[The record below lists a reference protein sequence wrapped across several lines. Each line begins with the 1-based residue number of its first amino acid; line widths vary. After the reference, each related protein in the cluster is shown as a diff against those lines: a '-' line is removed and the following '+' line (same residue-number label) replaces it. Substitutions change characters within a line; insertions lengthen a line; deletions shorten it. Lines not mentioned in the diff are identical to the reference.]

1 MASFFYN
8 HNLKNSCIAAWLFV
22 FSLCLNFSSLAQKDS
37 KAEAMSD
44 RASSCLDN
52 SNFAQAELVI
62 DSLLAYANEKGD
74 DNILGNAYNFKGAL
88 NRELSRSKEAIYFY
102 TRSIETYER
111 INNQV
116 GVAGGYVNIGA
127 IYAGLDEFKIALSYY
142 FKAHKIYTANKYE
155 SKLGILSNN
164 IGTIYQKLKQIPSSN
179 VYLRRAFV
187 AGKVNGDSMLMAMA
201 THNMGVNFLE
211 TQIPDSAILYFNKS
225 LGYVSRY
232 DEGPGHIFNY
242 EQLGAAYL
250 QKKDYVKAG
259 ENFNKAMEISERTGI
274 SSSKMELIRQLSEVA
289 ENKND
294 YKEALDYLKDYL
306 LLKDSTSIEKLRSEV
321 LKTEFENELKQQKK
335 LQQQEQRNR
344 DAISKAKIEAQN
356 KVIMAVVVALIVV
369 LFLVAFVFKEYRQKK
384 KANDIISKQKEL
396 VEQKNTEIL
405 SSISYAKRI
414 QSALLTSDLYLKKHL
429 SDFFVLYK
437 PKDIVSGDFY
447 WGLENKGVF
456 YLVVA
461 DCTGHGVPGAFMS
474 LLNISI
480 LNEIIIERNI
490 SEPDKIL
497 NEARKDIIRSLN
509 PEGGDESKDGM
520 DCILCAFD
528 FKANKLKYACANNS
542 FYLVRNGEVIVSET
556 NKMPVGKSHDDTI
569 PFAMHELSL
578 QKGDTLYL
586 ITDGYADQFG
596 GPKGKKFK
604 YKQLQEVILN
614 VSTMPASEQKEKL
627 SNAFEAWKGALEQVD
642 DVCIVGIKI

>member
-1 MASFFYN
+1 MASFFYIYR
-8 HNLKNSCIAAWLFV
+8 NLFTTAWIILFC
-22 FSLCLNFSSLAQKDS
+22 FFCDISANAQKD
-37 KAEAMSD
+37 KQAEALSD
-44 RASSCLDN
+44 RASMYLDN
-52 SNFAQAELVI
+52 SNFSQAELVI
-62 DSLLAYANEKGD
+62 DSLMTYANEHN
-74 DNILGNAYNFKGAL
+74 DNNVLANAYNFKGAL

-102 TRSIETYER
+102 TRSIETYEKAK
-111 INNQV
+111 NQV
-116 GVAGGYVNIGA
+116 GIAGGYVNIGA

-142 FKAHKIYTANKYE
+142 FKAHKIYTTNNYE

-179 VYLRRAFV
+179 VYLRRAFE
-187 AGKVNGDSMLMAMA
+187 AGRAKGDSMLMAMA
-201 THNMGVNFLE
+201 THNLGVNYLV
-211 TQIPDSAILYFNKS
+211 TQTPDSAISYFNKS

-250 QKKDYVKAG
+250 LKKDYGKAG
-259 ENFNKAMEISERTGI
+259 DNFNRAMQISERTGI
-274 SSSKMELIRQLSEVA
+274 TSSKMELSRQLSEVA
-289 ENKND
+289 ENKSN
-294 YKEALDYLKDYL
+294 YKEALKFLKDYL

-335 LQQQEQRNR
+335 LQQQEQKNR

-429 SDFFVLYK
+429 PDFFVLYK

-447 WGLENKGVF
+447 WGLESKGVF

-569 PFAMHELSL
+569 PFTKHELSL

-604 YKQLQEVILN
+604 YKQLQEEILKASIL
-614 VSTMPASEQKEKL
+614 STSEQKEKL
-627 SNAFEAWKGALEQVD
+627 SKVFEDWKGALEQVD
-642 DVCIVGIKI
+642 DVCIVGLKV

>member
-1 MASFFYN
+1 MASFFC
-8 HNLKNSCIAAWLFV
+8 HKDFLQRAFFALLICNLFFSTSLF
-22 FSLCLNFSSLAQKDS
+22 AQKHN
-37 KAEAMSD
+37 KAEQLSE
-44 RASSCLDN
+44 RASLYLDN
-52 SNFAQAELVI
+52 SNFSQAELVI
-62 DSLLAYANEKGD
+62 DSLMAYGNEKND
-74 DNILGNAYNFKGAL
+74 NNILGNAYNFKGAL
-88 NRELSRSKEAIYFY
+88 NRELARSKEAIYFY

-111 INNQV
+111 AKNQV
-116 GVAGGYVNIGA
+116 GIAGGYVNIGA
-127 IYAGLDEFKIALSYY
+127 IYAGLDEYKIALSYY
-142 FKAHKIYTANKYE
+142 FKAHKIYTANNYE

-179 VYLRRAFV
+179 VYLRRAFE
-187 AGKVNGDSMLMAMA
+187 AGRSKGDSMLMAMA
-201 THNMGVNFLE
+201 THNLGVNYLE
-211 TQIPDSAILYFNKS
+211 TQTLDSAISYFNKS

-250 QKKDYVKAG
+250 LKKDFVRAG
-259 ENFNKAMEISERTGI
+259 ENFNRAMEISDRTGI
-274 SSSKMELIRQLSEVA
+274 TASKMELSRLLSLVA
-289 ENKND
+289 ENKNS
-294 YKEALDYLKDYL
+294 YKEALKYLKDYL

-335 LQQQEQRNR
+335 LQEQEQKNR
-344 DAISKAKIEAQN
+344 DAISKAKIDAQN

-414 QSALLTSDLYLKKHL
+414 QSALLTSDLYLKKYL

-447 WGLENKGVF
+447 WGLEHKGVF

-528 FKANKLKYACANNS
+528 FKGNQLKYACANNS
-542 FYLVRNGEVIVSET
+542 FYLVRNNEIIVSET
-556 NKMPVGKSHDDTI
+556 NKMPVGKSHDDTA
-569 PFAMHELSL
+569 PFTMHQMSL
-578 QKGDTLYL
+578 QKGDMLYL

-604 YKQLQEVILN
+604 YKQLQEEILN
-614 VSTMPASEQKEKL
+614 NSSLNTSQQKEEL
-627 SNAFEAWKGALEQVD
+627 NRIFETWKGGLEQVD
-642 DVCIVGIKI
+642 DVCVVGVKI